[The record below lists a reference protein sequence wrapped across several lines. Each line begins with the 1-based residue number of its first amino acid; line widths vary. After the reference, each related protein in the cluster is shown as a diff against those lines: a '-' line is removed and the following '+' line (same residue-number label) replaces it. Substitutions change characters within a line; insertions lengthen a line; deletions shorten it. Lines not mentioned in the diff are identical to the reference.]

1 MTWVWF
7 AMRIKKEKPENDS
20 KYESKSWCEVADG
33 WSKSCW
39 AEFYAF
45 IVTQLTWKPASPP
58 KHKIIKIRSN
68 TNFTS
73 EFFFWNCVLLIWQFS
88 HFKKKIS
95 FSHVCGSLPPF
106 DWHISLHQAN
116 QMHPS
121 CYWILSPSNLKS
133 NSKKL
138 FGVILSYPSS
148 PSRKIL

>member
-1 MTWVWF
+1 MTWVWL

-88 HFKKKIS
+88 HFKKKSHFPMCVDHCHLLIGIYHYIKRTKCTLLVIGYYHRQILNQIS
-95 FSHVCGSLPPF
+95 
-106 DWHISLHQAN
+106 
-116 QMHPS
+116 
-121 CYWILSPSNLKS
+121 KS
-133 NSKKL
+133 FL
-138 FGVILSYPSS
+138 V
-148 PSRKIL
+148 

>member
-1 MTWVWF
+1 
-7 AMRIKKEKPENDS
+7 MRVKKEKPENDS

-73 EFFFWNCVLLIWQFS
+73 EFFF
-88 HFKKKIS
+88 
-95 FSHVCGSLPPF
+95 
-106 DWHISLHQAN
+106 
-116 QMHPS
+116 
-121 CYWILSPSNLKS
+121 LK
-133 NSKKL
+133 L
-138 FGVILSYPSS
+138 CAIDLAV
-148 PSRKIL
+148 